1 MAIKGTGQEFDLT
14 MKAGASLLTSTSQFL
29 AVGAGETTTSADM
42 TAYVT
47 NDSTTAGSNN
57 AHYAIGI
64 NQSNQLS
71 ATSQYCTV
79 RMFGVSKA
87 ICACSIPAFSFVA
100 AYRGA
105 STTTRR
111 GHIEPVGYAQTQ
123 TANIT
128 STNFVILG
136 RALEDGSTNSVI
148 SVFVNPTPY
157 PFNNVTL
164 AAT

>member
-1 MAIKGTGQEFDLT
+1 MAIKGTGNEFDKT
-14 MKAGASLLTSTSQFL
+14 FDAGASVKTSTSEFL
-29 AVGAGETTTSADM
+29 CVGAASTTADK
-42 TAYVT
+42 TVIIT
-47 NDSTTAGSNN
+47 NDSTTAGTAAAYNV
-57 AHYAIGI
+57 YGI
-64 NQSNQLS
+64 NQMNAMS
-71 ATSQYCTV
+71 ASSAYCRV

-87 ICACSIPAFSFVA
+87 ICAASIAAHDPIA
-100 AYRGA
+100 AYRGV

-111 GHIEPVGYAQTQ
+111 GQIESVAFGNTQ

-128 STNFVILG
+128 STNFFILG

-157 PFNNVTL
+157 PLNNATM

>member
-1 MAIKGTGQEFDLT
+1 MAIHGNGLEYDITLDAGT
-14 MKAGASLLTSTSQFL
+14 SVRTSTSQYL
-29 AVGAGETTTSADM
+29 CVGAGETTTSDDW

-47 NDSTTAGSNN
+47 NDSTTAGTAN
-57 AHYAIGI
+57 AYYVIGI
-64 NQSNQLS
+64 NQTGAMS
-71 ATSQYCTV
+71 ATSTKCRV
-79 RMFGVSKA
+79 RMFGISKA
-87 ICACSIPAFSFVA
+87 KCACSVPAWSFVA
-100 AYRGA
+100 AYRGV

-111 GHIEPVGYAQTQ
+111 GQIEPVGYGGTL

-128 STNFVILG
+128 ATNMVILG

-157 PFNNVTL
+157 PLINVTL